1 MDYDSDT
8 NLLDDGGER
17 NLTGFLAPPPLISA
31 GVGSPAPAASFGSPA
46 PAANFVSPAPAANF
60 VSASKIRT
68 KIICPHDSKRPDACK
83 LCWLSRQGQ
92 GPTAFGIY
100 CKHGINKYTGQCESP
115 ECNVTRDYT
124 TRQVFTHRGD
134 EAQPPFREGVIPR
147 DAEMFE
153 PPIPIIPEPQLQFQ
167 PNQNPI
173 KMDGDGMDG
182 GRKKYRNSAKKSS
195 KKSKKKSSR
204 KARKSSRKS
213 SRK

>member
-31 GVGSPAPAASFGSPA
+31 GVGSPAS
-46 PAANFVSPAPAANF
+46 AANFVSPASPGF
-60 VSASKIRT
+60 GSASKIRT
-68 KIICPHDSKRPDACK
+68 KIICPHGSKRPDACK

-100 CKHGINKYTGQCESP
+100 CKHGINKYTVQCESP

-153 PPIPIIPEPQLQFQ
+153 PPIPTIPEPQLQFQ

-182 GRKKYRNSAKKSS
+182 GRKKYRKSAKKSS

-204 KARKSSRKS
+204 KVRKSSRKS

>member
-8 NLLDDGGER
+8 NLLDEDR
-17 NLTGFLAPPPLISA
+17 DLTKFLAPPPLISA
-31 GVGSPAPAASFGSPA
+31 GVGSPAS
-46 PAANFVSPAPAANF
+46 AANFVSPAPAASF
-60 VSASKIRT
+60 GSASKIRT
-68 KIICPHDSKRPDACK
+68 KIICPHGSKRPDACK

-153 PPIPIIPEPQLQFQ
+153 PPIPTIPEPQLQFQ

-182 GRKKYRNSAKKSS
+182 GRKKYRKSAKKSS